1 MKLIEIIASAFGKIW
16 GFATTLILIAILFGI
31 GFFAISIFLPEQL
44 INAINILKNLLKIA

>member
-1 MKLIEIIASAFGKIW
+1 MKLIEILASAVGKIW